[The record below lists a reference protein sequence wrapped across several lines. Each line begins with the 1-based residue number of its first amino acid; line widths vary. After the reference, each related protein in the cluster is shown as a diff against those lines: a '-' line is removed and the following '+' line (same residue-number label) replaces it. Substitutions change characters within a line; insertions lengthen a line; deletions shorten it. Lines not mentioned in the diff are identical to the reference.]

1 MDTATDDN
9 LGLDQWSTGPTELIL
24 RIDGPWVV
32 GSLASYI
39 WNFASDSVNFTT
51 MQPFLN
57 YNFPEFYL
65 TSSLILTSDWSRDG
79 ETWTIPLGGRIGKI
93 MRW

>member
-9 LGLDQWSTGPTELIL
+9 LGLDKWSTRPTELIL

-51 MQPFLN
+51 IQPFVN
-57 YNFPEFYL
+57 YSYPNFYL
-65 TSSLILTSDWSRDG
+65 VSSPILTSNGSRDG
-79 ETWTIPLGGRIGKI
+79 
-93 MRW
+93 